1 MITTTA
7 ERGPVGTVPAFARWP
22 VIAVAAVVGVLLT
35 AVSGQYG
42 YFGDELYFIAAGN
55 HLAWGYADQPPL
67 LPLIA
72 LAMDT
77 IAPGSVAVL
86 RIPATLAIVAAVVLG
101 ALLAR
106 EFGGGRR
113 AQLLAA
119 GAVAV
124 SPGMLATGHLL
135 ATSTFDPV
143 LWIALTWL
151 LVRWV
156 RTRSDGLLLA
166 AGIVT
171 ALALQVKFLI
181 VGFWVIAIIA
191 LLVCG
196 PREMLRRPML
206 WLGGAIAVLTTVPTL
221 VWQAQNGW
229 PQLEMGRII
238 AAESV
243 YAGGMLGF
251 LPLGFFAA
259 GLLVGSVLG
268 VYGIVRLLRAPDLRF
283 LAVTALGV
291 AVLFMLVGGRPY
303 YLAGLLPMLWAAGA
317 AGVEQHRPAVWWRWV
332 PTLPVYAVTVLLLG
346 LGNVLPIQPVS
357 AHADKPLMIG
367 NFQLDEIGWPQM
379 VADVQA
385 AYRALPPD
393 AARDAVVVS
402 GDYWSY
408 SAVQYFA
415 SELRSYSYSRGAG
428 WFGVPPED
436 SRAVV
441 FIGDPTEVA
450 PAFDSVR
457 QVGALDNDVRVN
469 NLAQGTPI
477 FLLEGRSRPW
487 APLWQDVRH
496 L

>member
-1 MITTTA
+1 MTTTVA
-7 ERGPVGTVPAFARWP
+7 ERGPVGTVPAFARGP
-22 VIAVAAVVGVLLT
+22 VIAVAAAVGVLLT

-124 SPGMLATGHLL
+124 SPGLLATGHLL
-135 ATSTFDPV
+135 ATSTLDPA

-191 LLVCG
+191 VLVCG

-206 WLGGAIAVLTTVPTL
+206 WLGGAIAVLATVPTL

-283 LAVTALGV
+283 LGVTALGV

-317 AGVEQHRPAVWWRWV
+317 AGVEQYRPAVWWRWV
-332 PTLPVYAVTVLLLG
+332 PTWPVYAVTVLLLG

-379 VADVQA
+379 VEDVQA

-393 AARDAVVVS
+393 VARDAVVVS

-415 SELRSYSYSRGAG
+415 PELRSYSFARGAG

-436 SRAVV
+436 SGAVV
-441 FIGDPTEVA
+441 FVGDPTALA

-477 FLLEGRSRPW
+477 FLLEGRNRPW
-487 APLWQDVRH
+487 AQLWQDVRH

>member
-1 MITTTA
+1 MTTTLA
-7 ERGPVGTVPAFARWP
+7 ERAAPGTEPAFARWP
-22 VIAVAAVVGVLLT
+22 VIAVAAAVGVVLT
-35 AVSGQYG
+35 AVSGRYG

-67 LPLIA
+67 LPVIA
-72 LAMDT
+72 STMDT

-86 RIPATLAIVAAVVLG
+86 RIPATLAIVVAVVLG
-101 ALLAR
+101 GLLAR
-106 EFGGGRR
+106 ELGGGRR

-156 RTRSDGLLLA
+156 RTRADGLLLA

-171 ALALQVKFLI
+171 AVALQVKFLV
-181 VGFWVIAIIA
+181 VGFWVVAILA
-191 LLVCG
+191 VLVCG

-206 WLGGAIAVLTTVPTL
+206 WLGGAIAVLTTLPTL

-229 PQLEMGRII
+229 PQLEMGRVV
-238 AAESV
+238 ASESV
-243 YAGGMLGF
+243 FAGGVIGF
-251 LPLGFFAA
+251 LPLGYFLA
-259 GLLVGSVLG
+259 GTLVGSVLG
-268 VYGIVRLLRAPDLRF
+268 VAGLVRLFRMPDLRF
-283 LAVTALGV
+283 LSVTALGV
-291 AVLFMLVGGRPY
+291 AVLFMLTGGRPY
-303 YLAGLLPMLWAAGA
+303 YLAGVLPVLWAAGA
-317 AGVEQHRPAVWWRWV
+317 VRVERQRPAAWWRWV
-332 PTLPVYAVTVLLLG
+332 PTWPTYAVTVVALG
-346 LGNVLPIQPVS
+346 LVNVLPIQPVS
-357 AHADKPLMIG
+357 AHADQPLMIG
-367 NFQLDEIGWPQM
+367 NFQLDEIGWPEM
-379 VADVQA
+379 VPDVQA
-385 AYRALPPD
+385 AFRALPPD
-393 AARDAVVVS
+393 VARDAVVVT

-408 SAVQYFA
+408 SAVQRFA
-415 SELRSYSYSRGAG
+415 PELRSYSFSRGAA

-436 SRAVV
+436 SGAVV
-441 FIGDPTEVA
+441 FVGDPAALA
-450 PAFDSVR
+450 PAFEQVT

-477 FLLEGRSRPW
+477 FLLEGRNRPW
-487 APLWQDVRH
+487 AQLWQEVRH

>member
-1 MITTTA
+1 MTTTLA
-7 ERGPVGTVPAFARWP
+7 ELGPVGTVPAFARGP
-22 VIAVAAVVGVLLT
+22 VIAVAAAVGVLLS
-35 AVSGQYG
+35 AVSGRYG

-86 RIPATLAIVAAVVLG
+86 RIPATLAIVAAVVVA

-135 ATSTFDPV
+135 ATSTLDPA

-171 ALALQVKFLI
+171 AAALQVKFLT
-181 VGFWVIAIIA
+181 VGFWAIAIIA
-191 LLVCG
+191 VLVCG
-196 PREMLRRPML
+196 PREMLRRPPL
-206 WLGGAIAVLTTVPTL
+206 WLGGAIAVLITVPTL

-229 PQLEMGRII
+229 PQLEMGKIV

-268 VYGIVRLLRAPDLRF
+268 VYGIVRLLRMPDLRF

-303 YLAGLLPMLWAAGA
+303 YLAGVLPMLWAAGA

-332 PTLPVYAVTVLLLG
+332 PTWPVYALTVLLLG

-379 VADVQA
+379 VEDVQA
-385 AYRALPPD
+385 AHRALLPD
-393 AARDAVVVS
+393 VARAAVVVT

-415 SELRSYSYSRGAG
+415 PELRSYSFARGAG

-436 SRAVV
+436 SGTVV
-441 FIGDPTEVA
+441 FVGDPTALV
-450 PAFDSVR
+450 PAFESVR

-469 NLAQGTPI
+469 NLSQGNPI
-477 FLLEGRSRPW
+477 FLLEGRNRPW
-487 APLWQDVRH
+487 AQLWPEVRH